1 MVVSALIIFYLLIN
15 LYEYFLNTEFTDQ
28 SNFLYF
34 GMSSL
39 FYAQKSYT
47 QNSPQSTEVKDLL
60 ESLRQS
66 IQITPVIIN
75 SNTLI
80 KTSVSI
86 GIASTENLQPLTD
99 KKPYNLVQNFIS
111 EADIALYRA
120 KETGRNKVVIAANIQ
135 SPLIPAS

>member
-1 MVVSALIIFYLLIN
+1 VNDTYGHAAGDIVLQQIAKSLNERIRITDSAGRYGGEEFLLIFPKTN
-15 LYEYFLNTEFTDQ
+15 I
-28 SNFLYF
+28 
-34 GMSSL
+34 
-39 FYAQKSYT
+39 
-47 QNSPQSTEVKDLL
+47 TEVKDLL

-66 IQITPVIIN
+66 IQITPVKIN

-86 GIASTENLQPLTD
+86 GIASTENLHPLTD

-135 SPLIPAS
+135 